1 MNMSQGWL
9 VPPQRR
15 PCLHELELDNLR
27 VLKLYV
33 SFKEEDFTRVL
44 ELPILGWPVP
54 LKVLNLGLTPAPP
67 DCVPDFFFDQ
77 YLADTG
83 HLLVGPMYSN
93 IRYAFTNMHDMH
105 QCVLH
110 AQQGWQRFT
119 ARHRGTIEA
128 PGRSLWASDFSIGNV
143 TSRRSCRIP
152 KWWSDQTC

>member
-1 MNMSQGWL
+1 MDKLM
-9 VPPQRR
+9 
-15 PCLHELELDNLR
+15 LELDNLR
-27 VLKLYV
+27 VLELYV
-33 SFKEEDFTRVL
+33 SFKEEDFTGVL

-83 HLLVGPMYSN
+83 HLVVGPMYSN

-128 PGRSLWASDFSIGNV
+128 PGRSL
-143 TSRRSCRIP
+143 
-152 KWWSDQTC
+152 